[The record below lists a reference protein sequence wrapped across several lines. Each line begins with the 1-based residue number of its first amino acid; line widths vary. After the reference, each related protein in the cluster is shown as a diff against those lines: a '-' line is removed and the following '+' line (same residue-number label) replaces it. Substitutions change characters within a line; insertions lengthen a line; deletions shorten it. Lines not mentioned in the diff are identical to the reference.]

1 MQGIIDAI
9 KRERHLQ
16 DGIWGEQN
24 HPNDMWAVILGEEY
38 GEVCNA
44 VLAQP
49 LCTMSLKSELVQVAA
64 VAIAWLECIEQR
76 ERASDPDAME

>member
-1 MQGIIDAI
+1 MSDIFDAI
-9 KRERHLQ
+9 HRERQLQ
-16 DGIWGEQN
+16 DGLWGEQN

-49 LCTMSLKSELVQVAA
+49 LCSESLRSELVQVAA
-64 VAIAWLECIEQR
+64 VAIAWLECL
-76 ERASDPDAME
+76 ERSAGK